1 MLLRKEEAIET
12 QREGEREQERER
24 GREKDL
30 SAEYLLQQKAEETG
44 RPLLLGH
51 VVHPAVGA
59 GLAAAAAA
67 AALAAAVAVAV
78 VARRSLLRLLGI
90 LLSLIPS
97 FFGV

>member
-67 AALAAAVAVAV
+67 ALAAAVAVAV